1 MIHDQI
7 ISRLYTTLINLS
19 SMAYKERT
27 KQKRERERRSSYCH
41 YSSSTLLA
49 GLRAT
54 DGGTLDNRDSESQW
68 VWVQRVSISSFI
80 RSVLY

>member
-27 KQKRERERRSSYCH
+27 KQKREREALKLLSLLFLNTVSRTTSNRR
-41 YSSSTLLA
+41 
-49 GLRAT
+49 
-54 DGGTLDNRDSESQW
+54 RDPRQ
-68 VWVQRVSISSFI
+68 
-80 RSVLY
+80 